1 MRAKSFFLSVCNITL
16 VRLAPWTILRGN
28 SFPRLTEILGFSA
41 VPTGVSRFTARAP
54 RHPLSV
60 ARV

>member
-28 SFPRLTEILGFSA
+28 SFPRLTEI
-41 VPTGVSRFTARAP
+41 
-54 RHPLSV
+54 
-60 ARV
+60 

>member
-41 VPTGVSRFTARAP
+41 VPAGVSLPARP
-54 RHPLSV
+54 VTPSR
-60 ARV
+60 